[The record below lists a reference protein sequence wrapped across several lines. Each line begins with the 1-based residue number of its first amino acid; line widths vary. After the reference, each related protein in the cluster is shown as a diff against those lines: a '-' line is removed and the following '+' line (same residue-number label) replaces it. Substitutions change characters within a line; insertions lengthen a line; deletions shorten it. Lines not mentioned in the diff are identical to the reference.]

1 VLGRDAERDAAE
13 SDADALGLVNRDH
26 LPNRVRPTRGLA
38 EIYSGIPFTQH
49 GKDVAKDGELV
60 N

>member
-1 VLGRDAERDAAE
+1 MPSEKSIE
-13 SDADALGLVNRDH
+13 TM
-26 LPNRVRPTRGLA
+26 LPNRVRPTRGLT

-49 GKDVAKDGELV
+49 GKDMAKEGELM

>member
-1 VLGRDAERDAAE
+1 M
-13 SDADALGLVNRDH
+13 